1 MLNSG
6 FLIEINHQWNS
17 AMDAEED
24 NMGDT
29 AVTFIL
35 LFLITLLFTIGT
47 TAFKVMSLCC
57 MLDVWTG
64 LCLTPPKKGN

>member
-1 MLNSG
+1 MIHS
-6 FLIEINHQWNS
+6 QWNS
-17 AMDAEED
+17 AMEAEED

-47 TAFKVMSLCC
+47 TAFKVMMNLYIERQTWI
-57 MLDVWTG
+57 M
-64 LCLTPPKKGN
+64 